1 MRATPALARCGGE
14 GGGAGAGRGDQ
25 EEDGDAG
32 GEGEAHEDGVEEKL
46 PKAIRPSGRGDGVEE
61 KLPATRGEETGV
73 KLPERRL
80 TGVRRRW

>member
-46 PKAIRPSGRGDGVEE
+46 P
-61 KLPATRGEETGV
+61 ATRGEETGV

-80 TGVRRRW
+80 TGVRRKCLADRQV